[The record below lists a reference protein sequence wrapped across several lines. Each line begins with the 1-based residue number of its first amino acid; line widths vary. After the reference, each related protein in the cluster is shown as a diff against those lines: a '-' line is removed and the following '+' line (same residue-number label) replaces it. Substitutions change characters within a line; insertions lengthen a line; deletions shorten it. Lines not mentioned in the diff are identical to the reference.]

1 MDEGTF
7 WHIHDKVL
15 KELNERKAK
24 KVGKFGKGGSNPPY
38 WIGYLC
44 SGEGNPFAVKVVDAF
59 LPIL

>member
-1 MDEGTF
+1 MPVSKKEWAFYYEALRRGDYEMDEGEF

-38 WIGYLC
+38 
-44 SGEGNPFAVKVVDAF
+44 
-59 LPIL
+59 